1 MAFGSSDSWG
11 GAVENVAILVFIGV
25 NEEGHREIL
34 GVYEGGKE
42 DHASWL
48 ESFRA

>member
-1 MAFGSSDSWG
+1 
-11 GAVENVAILVFIGV
+11 VFIGV

-48 ESFRA
+48 ESFRALRQRGLGACPE